1 MFAHSEV
8 HQDSS
13 ALQSASCVWSGVT
26 ERDRR
31 ENFGEGREDRRG
43 RGDKEK

>member
-26 ERDRR
+26 DRELWRR
-31 ENFGEGREDRRG
+31 EGGQKGKRG
-43 RGDKEK
+43 